1 MSSPYRENRTEGIKT
16 RILMDRENNSS
27 SEIITR
33 GEKAF
38 QWALKRRGPEDCRD
52 EQLMVRE
59 AHKALRVAVRKSQ
72 EKF

>member
-1 MSSPYRENRTEGIKT
+1 
-16 RILMDRENNSS
+16 MDRENNSS

-33 GEKAF
+33 YEKAF

-72 EKF
+72 EKS